1 MDNVENKVVVITGAS
16 SGMGEAAGRHIASLG
31 GRVILGARRADR
43 IDKLAAEIT
52 QNGGKAL
59 AVAADVTRRSEVQKL
74 IDRAV
79 EAYGRVDVLINN
91 AGLMPL
97 SPLEDLKFDEWD
109 RMIDVNLK
117 GVLNGIAAA
126 LPYMKQQKAGQIITT
141 ASVAAY
147 KAGPTFAVYPAT
159 KFALRGLMEG
169 LRVEVKPYNIRTALL
184 SPGAVKTEL
193 LDHISDEGIQAGN
206 RDYVGKVGI
215 SPDSY
220 ASIAAFLI
228 SQPADVDIN
237 EVVFRPTAQE
247 M

>member
-1 MDNVENKVVVITGAS
+1 V
-16 SGMGEAAGRHIASLG
+16 
-31 GRVILGARRADR
+31 LGARRADR
-43 IDKLAAEIT
+43 IEKLAADIT
-52 QNGGKAL
+52 AAGGKAL
-59 AVAADVTRRSEVQKL
+59 AVAADVTRRDEVQSL
-74 IDRAV
+74 INRAV
-79 EAYGRVDVLINN
+79 ETYGRIDVLIIN

-97 SPLEDLKFDEWD
+97 SLLEDLKLDEWD

-117 GVLNGIAAA
+117 GVLNGIASA
-126 LPYMKQQKAGQIITT
+126 LPYMKRQKSGQIITT

-147 KAGPTFAVYPAT
+147 KAGPTFAVYSAT

-193 LDHISDEGIQAGN
+193 LDHISDEAIQAGN

-215 SPDSY
+215 SPESF

-228 SQPADVDIN
+228 SQPSDVDIN
-237 EVVFRPTAQE
+237 ELIFRPTAQE

>member
-1 MDNVENKVVVITGAS
+1 MENVEGKVVVITGAS
-16 SGMGEAAGRHIASLG
+16 SGMGEAAARHIASLG
-31 GRVILGARRADR
+31 GRVVLGARRVDR
-43 IDKLAAEIT
+43 IEKLAREIT
-52 QNGGKAL
+52 EAGGQAL
-59 AVAADVTRRSEVQKL
+59 AVAADVTRRGEVQAL

-79 EAYGRVDVLINN
+79 EAHGRIDVLINN

-126 LPYMKQQKAGQIITT
+126 LPFMKQQKAGQIITT

-147 KAGPTFAVYPAT
+147 KAGPTFAVYSAT

-206 RDYVGKVGI
+206 REYVGKVGL
-215 SPDSY
+215 SADSY

-228 SQPADVDIN
+228 SQPPEVDIN
-237 EVVFRPTAQE
+237 EIIFRPTAQE